1 MEDLFLN
8 KNRFLKLGPIRG
20 VYFVLFA
27 FFFLLT
33 EICREIYRPY
43 IYRNRIDDF
52 GFADVVGNLLGTV
65 AIIFFDL
72 GIIHAT
78 RRQGI
83 RLVAF
88 VTLGVAVYELL
99 HREDIPK
106 KVTLNEAIEV
116 GKKYGSE
123 NTSAFLNGIL
133 DRVSRINDNQG

>member
-1 MEDLFLN
+1 MDDLFFS
-8 KNRFLKLGPIRG
+8 KDRFLKPGPIRG

-33 EICREIYRPY
+33 EMGREIYRPY
-43 IYRNRIDDF
+43 IYRNGIDDF

-72 GIIHAT
+72 GISHAT

-99 HREDIPK
+99 QPVLPRGVLDWKDVVSTFIAGLFSLAMLLAIWRVVKDPLSE
-106 KVTLNEAIEV
+106 EA
-116 GKKYGSE
+116 
-123 NTSAFLNGIL
+123 
-133 DRVSRINDNQG
+133 